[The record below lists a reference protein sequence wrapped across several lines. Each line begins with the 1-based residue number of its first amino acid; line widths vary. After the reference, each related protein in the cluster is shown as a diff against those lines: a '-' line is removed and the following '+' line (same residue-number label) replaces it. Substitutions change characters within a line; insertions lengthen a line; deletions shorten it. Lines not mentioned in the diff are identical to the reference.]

1 MGIFQWRVGQ
11 MRPDSNC
18 AASVGDNLGLL
29 FANRSWAHH
38 LRHTWIVPQL
48 RIETGMGDDDRPVRG
63 FQSGLRGYQTC
74 MGEIDHHAKPVAFL
88 DDGRSEC
95 GQSVIPRRIGVD
107 IAQRHS
113 SIAVVK

>member
-48 RIETGMGDDDRPVRG
+48 RIETGMGDDNRPVRSLQG
-63 FQSGLRGYQTC
+63 GLSGLQIC
-74 MGEIDHHAKPVAFL
+74 MGKIDNHAQSVAFL
-88 DDGRSEC
+88 EDRSSEC
-95 GQSVIPRRIGVD
+95 G
-107 IAQRHS
+107 
-113 SIAVVK
+113 